1 MTIYINPRTAPSRRT
16 LFRFAAAFAVC
27 TVLGFAV
34 QNASAARQPAPVPI
48 AGAWC
53 GITDSGGSIR
63 FDVSADGRYIGGI
76 TVNHGTGSGISGN
89 EGISNSS
96 TGVADGMWIFRRD
109 REEVRC
115 DNRGDRRPTDPP
127 HGRNPIRCNRPPCLP
142 ANCDTLRVN
151 EIMIRGFF
159 DASDAAHGNYTF
171 LAGSGN
177 RRLVGRYT
185 AWPMAVAP
193 CLR

>member
-1 MTIYINPRTAPSRRT
+1 MTVYINPRSSVERRT
-16 LFRFAAAFAVC
+16 VFHFVAAVALCVSLGLAVR
-27 TVLGFAV
+27 
-34 QNASAARQPAPVPI
+34 NASAARPPAPVPI

-53 GITDSGGSIR
+53 GVTDTGGSIR
-63 FDVSADGRYIGGI
+63 FDVSADARWVGGI
-76 TVNHGTGSGISGN
+76 VVNHGTGAGISGN

-96 TGVADGMWIFRRD
+96 TGIADGKWIFRRD

-127 HGRNPIRCNRPPCLP
+127 RGRNPIRCSRPPCLP

-171 LAGSGN
+171 LASSGH
-177 RRLVGRYT
+177 RRVVGRYN
-185 AWPMAVAP
+185 AWPASVAP
-193 CLR
+193 CLN